1 MMLSARFK
9 RLVTAAICGLTLCG
23 CFPPGS
29 GGLEEEREP
38 HYLTGKS
45 RVSAMDYRGAIES
58 FEKALEAN
66 PRSASAHFELGCL
79 LTERESD
86 PAAAIYHYEQYLKLR
101 PNAEN
106 TDIIRQRIQ
115 VLKQDL
121 AKNVLPPSATPALQ
135 REFEQ
140 LAEDNR
146 RLRAEVEKWRAYY
159 ASRGTNVAPQT
170 TATAI
175 GGGERVT
182 QPQNPAGAQNT
193 TVSSGPSAAAPRT
206 HKVRRDDTPSSIARK
221 YGVKLDA
228 LMAANP
234 GLIPTKLRVGQT
246 LNVPAS

>member
-1 MMLSARFK
+1 MMLSARFM
-9 RLVTAAICGLTLCG
+9 RLASAAICGLALCG
-23 CFPPGS
+23 CSPVGS
-29 GGLEEEREP
+29 GGLEEEKEP
-38 HYLTGKS
+38 HYITGKS

-58 FEKALEAN
+58 FEEALEAN

-79 LTERESD
+79 LTERETD
-86 PAAAIYHYEQYLKLR
+86 PAAAIYHYGQYLKLR

-146 RLRAEVEKWRAYY
+146 RLRTEVEKWRAYY
-159 ASRGTNVAPQT
+159 ASRGTNVAPQPT
-170 TATAI
+170 PLPT
-175 GGGERVT
+175 GGERAT
-182 QPQNPAGAQNT
+182 PPPQNPAAAQNT
-193 TVSSGPSAAAPRT
+193 TASPGPGAAAPRT
-206 HKVRRDDTPSSIARK
+206 HKVQARDTPSSIARK

-234 GLIPTKLRVGQT
+234 GLNPTKLRVGQT